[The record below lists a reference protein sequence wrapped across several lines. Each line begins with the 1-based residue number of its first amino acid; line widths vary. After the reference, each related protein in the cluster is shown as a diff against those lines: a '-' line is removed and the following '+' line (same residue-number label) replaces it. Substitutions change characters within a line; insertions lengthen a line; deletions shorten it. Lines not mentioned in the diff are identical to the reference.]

1 MVPKEKGDYMVTVE
15 FEEFGTK
22 KMKASFAKLVKF

>member
-1 MVPKEKGDYMVTVE
+1 MIPKDTNDYMVTVD

-22 KMKASFAKLVKF
+22 KMKASFAKLVKN